1 MPTQETKSPSKTRS
15 AKPAKPAK
23 PAVPAYR
30 QRAGYSQAIVT
41 LTDAETRQRRDYWLG
56 EFDQPESRERYHR
69 VIAEW
74 ERRGRRLPP
83 PDFDAPP
90 ARRADEITIVEVI
103 REYWRWAAD
112 YYRPKHTQALD
123 GALTILRQFYGRTAA
138 IDFGPKKLRLL
149 RDHMIRGDGSRRMP
163 WSRKYINSQVQR
175 IRHMFKWAAGHE
187 LVPVAVHQSLCT
199 LEALRRGRCEAREGK
214 KVTPVPQHLL
224 DAVLPK
230 LTKPVAAL
238 VKLQRL
244 TGARA
249 GELLGMRPCDVEM
262 DDKLGVWTY
271 KPEEHKNAYRE
282 HERVIYFG
290 PHAQEVVRPFLR
302 DRATNAFLFS
312 PGESDMER
320 RERQHAE
327 RKTPDGQGNEPGTNR
342 KEHPKRKPGAR
353 FTTNT
358 YHRAIQYVCDRTFPP
373 PPHLAKRDDETT
385 DAWRD
390 RLEVEELWDELVAWR
405 KAHRFHPHQLR
416 HNAATELRKAFGL
429 EAAQLTLGHASAQI
443 TDAIYAE
450 RDRAKVIEIMRKI
463 G

>member
-1 MPTQETKSPSKTRS
+1 MPTQKTKTPYIPRNPKR
-15 AKPAKPAK
+15 
-23 PAVPAYR
+23 AVPAYR
-30 QRAGYSQAIVT
+30 QRGGYTQAIVT
-41 LTDAETRQRRDYWLG
+41 LTDSETRQPRDYWLG

-83 PDFDAPP
+83 ADFDAPP
-90 ARRADEITIVEVI
+90 VRRANEIAIVEVI

-112 YYRPKHTQALD
+112 YYRPKHAQALD
-123 GALTILRQFYGRTAA
+123 GALAILRQFYGRTAA

-199 LEALRRGRCEAREGK
+199 LEPLRRGRCDAREGK
-214 KVTPVPQHLL
+214 KVVPVPEHLL
-224 DAVLPK
+224 SAVLPN
-230 LTKPVAAL
+230 LTRPVAAL
-238 VKLQRL
+238 VRLQRL

-249 GELLGMRPCDVEM
+249 GELLGMRPCDIEM

-290 PHAQEVVRPFLR
+290 PQAQEVIRSFLH

-312 PGESDMER
+312 PAESDVER
-320 RERQHAE
+320 RLKLHAQ
-327 RKTPDGQGNEPGTNR
+327 RTTPAGQGNGLGTNR
-342 KEHPKRKPGAR
+342 RANPRRKPGER
-353 FTTNT
+353 FTTST
-358 YHRAIQYVCDRTFPP
+358 YHRAIQYACDRTFLPP
-373 PPHLAKRDDETT
+373 QHLTKRDGETV
-385 DAWRD
+385 DARRD
-390 RLEVEELWDELVAWR
+390 RLEAEELWDELVAWR
-405 KAHRFHPHQLR
+405 KTHRFHPHQLR

-450 RDRAKVIEIMRKI
+450 RDRAKVIEIMKTI

>member
-1 MPTQETKSPSKTRS
+1 MPTQETKSPSKTRNP
-15 AKPAKPAK
+15 KPAA
-23 PAVPAYR
+23 PAYR

-56 EFDQPESRERYHR
+56 EFDQAESRERYHR

-103 REYWRWAAD
+103 REFWRWAAD

-199 LEALRRGRCEAREGK
+199 LEALRRGRCDAREGK
-214 KVTPVPQHLL
+214 KVAPVPQHLL

-238 VKLQRL
+238 VKLQR
-244 TGARA
+244 
-249 GELLGMRPCDVEM
+249 DIEM
-262 DDKLGVWTY
+262 DDKLGV
-271 KPEEHKNAYRE
+271 
-282 HERVIYFG
+282 
-290 PHAQEVVRPFLR
+290 
-302 DRATNAFLFS
+302 
-312 PGESDMER
+312 
-320 RERQHAE
+320 
-327 RKTPDGQGNEPGTNR
+327 
-342 KEHPKRKPGAR
+342 
-353 FTTNT
+353 
-358 YHRAIQYVCDRTFPP
+358 
-373 PPHLAKRDDETT
+373 
-385 DAWRD
+385 
-390 RLEVEELWDELVAWR
+390 VAWR
-405 KAHRFHPHQLR
+405 KTHRFHPHQLR

-450 RDRAKVIEIMRKI
+450 RDRAKVIEIMRKN